1 MLSSIQ
7 LVTIVGVGTAL
18 THDVEEKQVSNY

>member
-7 LVTIVGVGTAL
+7 LETIVGIRTAL
-18 THDVEEKQVSNY
+18 THDVEEKQVSYY